1 MDIVPAGRVITS
13 NFFQTSSYT
22 QKIYC
27 YYDQVEHAGITY
39 ELPPCTDTCDECIDP
54 NITEAGFKLRFQNS
68 FLYGQNIF
76 RVSNN
81 LKPYVRQMQIMKSR
95 FQRDTVQIL
104 SFDVPTRYKVY
115 IS

>member
-1 MDIVPAGRVITS
+1 MIGGEHYLIRINFKTLLRLQIISILNFRMDIVPAGRVITS

-54 NITEAGFKLRFQNS
+54 NITEAGFKLRFQN
-68 FLYGQNIF
+68 
-76 RVSNN
+76 
-81 LKPYVRQMQIMKSR
+81 
-95 FQRDTVQIL
+95 
-104 SFDVPTRYKVY
+104 
-115 IS
+115 

>member
-22 QKIYC
+22 QQIYC

-54 NITEAGFKLRFQNS
+54 NITEDG
-68 FLYGQNIF
+68 
-76 RVSNN
+76 
-81 LKPYVRQMQIMKSR
+81 LKK
-95 FQRDTVQIL
+95 IL
-104 SFDVPTRYKVY
+104 FDF
-115 IS
+115 

>member
-1 MDIVPAGRVITS
+1 MIGGEHYLIRINFKTLLRLRIISIFNLRMDIVPAGRVITS

-54 NITEAGFKLRFQNS
+54 NITEAGFKLRFQN
-68 FLYGQNIF
+68 
-76 RVSNN
+76 
-81 LKPYVRQMQIMKSR
+81 
-95 FQRDTVQIL
+95 
-104 SFDVPTRYKVY
+104 
-115 IS
+115 